1 MNISHHISQ
10 LLYRYPCVT
19 VPGFGAFL
27 TETVSASIQESNH
40 TFYPPKKVISFNS
53 YIKNN
58 DGLLANHISVTEK
71 ISYTDAVLVIENAVK
86 VLNVALEAGEI
97 TILKNIGLL
106 RKNSEGN
113 IIFEAS
119 SQVNYLTNSFGL
131 SSYVSPVVKREELKK
146 VVEEIVV
153 AEKPTIELLSE
164 TRKAKPYL
172 KYAAMFI
179 MSLGGAGFGYTAY
192 VSQQAEIETNIVR
205 SEVQKELNTKIQE
218 ATFFID
224 NPIASNTNSTSV
236 EEKKTFPFHIVFGSF
251 RSEGNAEKAL
261 KKLESQGYKARI
273 LSKNDQNLY
282 PVVYGSYATYTE
294 AQYEATQ
301 IQTTKDKNAWL
312 LIQEL

>member
-19 VPGFGAFL
+19 LPGFGAFL

-58 DGLLANHISVTEK
+58 DGLLANHISVAEK
-71 ISYTDAVLVIENAVK
+71 ISYTDAVLVIENVVK
-86 VLNVALEAGEI
+86 ALNATLEVGEVS
-97 TILKNIGLL
+97 ILKNIGLL

-113 IIFEAS
+113 IVFEAS

-131 SSYVSPVVKREELKK
+131 SSYVSPIVKREELKK
-146 VVEEIVV
+146 VIEEIVV
-153 AEKPTIELLSE
+153 AEKPTIELLPE

-179 MSLGGAGFGYTAY
+179 MSLGGAGFGYSAY

-205 SEVQKELNTKIQE
+205 NEVQKELKTKIQE

-224 NPIASNTNSTSV
+224 NPVASSSTSTI
-236 EEKKTFPFHIVFGSF
+236 EEKKTLPFHIVFGSF
-251 RSEGNAEKAL
+251 RSESNAQKAL
-261 KKLESQGYKARI
+261 NELEAQGYKARI
-273 LSKNDQNLY
+273 LSKNGEDLY

>member
-27 TETVSASIQESNH
+27 TENVSASIQESNH

-58 DGLLANHISVTEK
+58 DGLLANHISLTEK
-71 ISYTDAVLVIENAVK
+71 ISYSDAVLVIENAVK
-86 VLNVALEAGEI
+86 ALNSTLEAGEI
-97 TILKNIGLL
+97 SILKNIGLL

-113 IIFEAS
+113 IVFEAS

-146 VVEEIVV
+146 VVEEIIV
-153 AEKPTIELLSE
+153 AEKPTIELLPE
-164 TRKAKPYL
+164 TKRAKPYL

-179 MSLGGAGFGYTAY
+179 MSLGGAGFGYSAY

-224 NPIASNTNSTSV
+224 NPVTSNSTSTI

-251 RSEGNAEKAL
+251 RSESNAEKAM
-261 KKLESQGYKARI
+261 KELESQGYKSRI
-273 LSKNDQNLY
+273 LPKNNQDLY

-312 LIQEL
+312 LIEEL